1 MSQKPV
7 EALLRPPVEYFSA
20 LAYLCIGACAAL
32 APSTLMM
39 TPSVALVTA
48 ITLITLGIWRMYQGY
63 RVRHYQKGLRRLK
76 PYSLSSK
83 NLPVSH
89 SKLFLGMGF
98 LWDGRHTQRLFALS
112 RAEGRRYKEQTR
124 LYRWARTFEMAHE
137 RIIRKHAGNI
147 LVSSY
152 IRSLYGF
159 NRYLNNCR
167 INPLCPAIRYILSN
181 NPLSSLPPVGGE
193 PTLHAVGLYEGER
206 PVYMD
211 LGDRVGHTLVLGTT
225 RVGKTRLAELLISQD
240 IRRGDVV
247 VVFDPKGDADL
258 FLRMYLEVKKAGRLD
273 NFFFFH
279 LGYPEIS
286 ARYNPVGSYAR
297 ITEVASRIGRQL
309 PGEGQSAAFREFV
322 WRYVNVIAKA
332 LNALGRKV
340 DYEQILDYG
349 QDIEPLVRDYMQLLA
364 ERDDQSGLW
373 SQEVDR
379 IQSYFED
386 SDNREYRFTREQAG
400 RDHKVIALMRYVKDK
415 ELFDPVA
422 KSLARTYEYD
432 RGYFDKLVS
441 SLLPLMEKLT
451 TGKCSEL
458 LSPDY
463 LDQDDTRPIFS
474 WSEIIRSKGIVYIGL
489 DALTDPEVSAAVGNA
504 MFSDLTSTSGQLYKH
519 GAYAGLPD
527 ANIKQVAVNIHAD
540 EFNELIGDE
549 FIPMLNKAGGSGFQ
563 VTAYTQTWSDVE
575 ARLQD
580 HAKAGQVAGNF
591 NSLLMLRVREID
603 TAKML
608 IDHLTQVDVN
618 YLMPISGTTDSSDP
632 NTSTDFVSRSEYR
645 IMTQQVD
652 MIQVN
657 NLISLPKGQCFALL
671 DGGKP
676 YKIRLPLADKTDLS
690 ELPSSLR
697 KVAEDMQSHYTTSDD
712 WYNFTPSWDNAW
724 RDS

>member
-1 MSQKPV
+1 MSDKPV
-7 EALLRPPVEYFSA
+7 EALLRPPVEYYSA
-20 LAYLCIGACAAL
+20 MAYLCIGACAAL
-32 APSTLMM
+32 APQLLLM
-39 TPSVALVTA
+39 TPSVAVVTA
-48 ITLITLGIWRMYQGY
+48 VTLFALGGLRGYQGW
-63 RVRHYQKGLRRLK
+63 RLRRYQKGLRRLK
-76 PYSLSSK
+76 PYSLSSN

-98 LWDGRHTQRLFALS
+98 LWDGRHAQRLFALS
-112 RAEGRRYKEQTR
+112 RAEGRRYKEQTL
-124 LYRWARTFEMAHE
+124 LYRWARSFEMAHE
-137 RIIRKHAGNI
+137 RFLRAHAGNF
-147 LVSSY
+147 LVSFY

-159 NRYLNNCR
+159 RRRLDGCR
-167 INPLCPAIRYILSN
+167 INPLCPAIRYILAN
-181 NPLSSLPPVGGE
+181 NPLSPLPPVGGD

-206 PVYMD
+206 PIYMD

-258 FLRMYLEVKKAGRLD
+258 FLRMYLEAKKAGRLD
-273 NFFFFH
+273 NFYFFH

-364 ERDDQSGLW
+364 ERDDPAGRW
-373 SQEVDR
+373 PQEVDR
-379 IQSYFED
+379 ILAYFED
-386 SDNREYRFTREQAG
+386 SDNREYRFTREQQG
-400 RDHKVIALMRYVKDK
+400 RDHKVIALMRYVRDK
-415 ELFDPVA
+415 GLFDPVA

-463 LDQDDTRPIFS
+463 LDQEDARPIFS

-519 GAYAGLPD
+519 GAYAGLPESD
-527 ANIKQVAVNIHAD
+527 VRQVAVNIHAD

-580 HAKAGQVAGNF
+580 RAKAGQVAGNF
-591 NSLLMLRVREID
+591 NTLLMLRVREPN

-608 IDHLTQVDVN
+608 TEHLSQVDVN
-618 YLMPISGTTDSSDP
+618 YLMPISGYNDSSDP
-632 NTSTDFVSRSEYR
+632 NTSVDFVSRSEHR

-652 MIQVN
+652 LIQVH
-657 NLISLPKGQCFALL
+657 NLTSLPKGQCFALL

-676 YKIRLPLADKTDLS
+676 HKIRLPLADKTDLA

-697 KVAEDMQSHYTTSDD
+697 SVAEDMQAHYTTSDD
-712 WYNFTPSWDNAW
+712 WYSFTPSWDNA
-724 RDS
+724 REVA